1 MERRRSQM
9 RRIGLAILG
18 VAAIAAS
25 YGLGRHHSHSQTG
38 GQIGRHVLY
47 YVDPMHPSYKSDKP
61 GIAPDCGMKLVPVY
75 AEYIASAP
83 SFLDATQ
90 LPAGAIKIDGAT
102 QRLLGIKVAPV
113 EKGGATRSVRV
124 VGRVVPE

>member
-47 YVDPMHPSYKSDKP
+47 YVDPMHPTYKSDKP
-61 GIAPDCGMKLVPVY
+61 GVAPDCGMPLEPVFVEDIIKDEWTPSSL
-75 AEYIASAP
+75 AELS
-83 SFLDATQ
+83 T
-90 LPAGAIKIDGAT
+90 GAVSIDSRI
-102 QRLLGIKVAPV
+102 QRSLGI
-113 EKGGATRSVRV
+113 
-124 VGRVVPE
+124 